1 MRGTPAYL
9 CRRLLQAALL
19 VVAIAGI
26 NFAMLHL
33 APGDAVDVLAG
44 ESGAADEQYVAELRE
59 AFGLDQ
65 PVHIQLARYLAN
77 VAQLNF
83 GFAFHYNV
91 PVLEL
96 IFERLPA
103 TLLLMISSLLIA
115 LVGGIVLGVTAARRV
130 GTPWDGMIT
139 IMSLIGYATPLFWLG
154 LMLVLVFSVKL
165 QLLPSGGM
173 STIGAAMSP
182 LESALDVG
190 RHLVLPAFTLSLFY
204 MATYTRLMR
213 AQMLEVF
220 GMDFVRTARA
230 KGISPDRVAYRH
242 VLRNAILPLISL
254 FGVQVGAVLGGAV
267 VVEVVFGWPGL
278 GRLAFD
284 AIAQRDVNLL
294 MGILFFSSLLV
305 IVVNVLIDLLYVVL
319 DPRIELAG

>member
-1 MRGTPAYL
+1 MRGASGYL
-9 CRRLLQAALL
+9 GRRLLQAALL
-19 VVAIAGI
+19 VVAIACI

-44 ESGAADEQYVAELRE
+44 ESGAADAEYVAELRRSY
-59 AFGLDQ
+59 GLDQ
-65 PVHIQLARYLAN
+65 PVHVQLVRYVWNLARLD
-77 VAQLNF
+77 F

-91 PVLEL
+91 PVLEV

-103 TLLLMISSLLIA
+103 TLLLMVSSLLIA
-115 LVGGIVLGVTAARRV
+115 LAGGIVLGVTAARRE
-130 GTPWDGMIT
+130 GSRWDGLIT
-139 IMSLIGYATPLFWLG
+139 IVSLIGYATPLFWLG
-154 LMLVLVFSVKL
+154 LMLIVLFSVKL
-165 QLLPSGGM
+165 QILPSGGM
-173 STIGAAMSP
+173 STIGAMMSP
-182 LESALDVG
+182 VEFLFDLLT
-190 RHLVLPAFTLSLFY
+190 HLVLPAFTLSLFY
-204 MATYTRLMR
+204 MATYIRLMR

-220 GMDFVRTARA
+220 GQDFVRTARA
-230 KGISPDRVAYRH
+230 KGISASRVAYRH

-294 MGILFFSSLLV
+294 MGILFFSSILV
-305 IVVNVLIDLLYVVL
+305 IVVNVLVDFLYVLL
-319 DPRIELAG
+319 DPRIELSG